1 MSIKTIFTLVALS
14 AGALLTAATA
24 SAQAASK
31 MQGPHIMLDAKL
43 RAEAKVTETAA
54 RETALK
60 EVAGGTVQDGELE
73 REHGKL
79 IYSYDIKVAG
89 KSGIEEVAVDA
100 ITGAVVTHE
109 HETPAMMRK
118 EAVADAKEKKGAK
131 KP

>member
-1 MSIKTIFTLVALS
+1 MSVKTIFTLVALS
-14 AGALLTAATA
+14 AGALLTAETA

-31 MQGPHIMLDAKL
+31 MQGPHITLDAKL
-43 RAEAKVTETAA
+43 SAEAKVSETSA

-60 EVAGGTVQDGELE
+60 AVPGGKVQDGELE

-89 KSGIEEVAVDA
+89 KSGIEEIAVDA
-100 ITGAVVTHE
+100 ITGAVVAHE

-118 EAVADAKEKKGAK
+118 EAAADAKEKKSTK
-131 KP
+131 KS